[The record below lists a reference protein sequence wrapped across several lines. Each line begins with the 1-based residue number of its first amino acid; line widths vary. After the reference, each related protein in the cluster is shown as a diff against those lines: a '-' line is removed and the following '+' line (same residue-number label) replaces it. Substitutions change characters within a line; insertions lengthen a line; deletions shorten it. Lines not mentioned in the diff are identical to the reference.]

1 MIYAEFTNE
10 LNDLLTENLY
20 QWDTYQTLKIS
31 GIDFGSVAPKVH
43 FANKKSTVALVVN
56 GALQDD
62 GSVEVSI
69 PNSLLTEKY
78 DILAYIYTNTG
89 LASKTIKSIT
99 IPIISRLKP
108 SEYYQP
114 TDEDIAEIEKIELQA
129 KNIINNLYGSEY
141 NSTKK
146 YIRPNIVYY
155 NHNAY
160 MCNSNSE
167 ITGVLPT
174 DTTKWVKIVDG
185 AVVTNLIKDSNGNL
199 QFIFSNGQAFTVEM
213 AVKDVE
219 LVDIP
224 AINLTEE
231 EVTKVKNSKALTLTD
246 AEVENCEKLRI
257 QGTVSKDLANT
268 YFIADNPG
276 LYSILVKNN
285 DNSRAHTV
293 VMSIPT
299 VTGTVYYS
307 TSLNINYYYV
317 DNDYIVYQKV
327 DHDANRWGFTSSN
340 ASLYEILDVKIIM
353 RY

>member
-43 FANKKSTVALVVN
+43 FANKKSTLALVVN

-78 DILAYIYTNTG
+78 DILAYIYTNNG

-114 TDEDIAEIEKIELQA
+114 SDEDIAEIEKIELQA

-141 NSTKK
+141 DNTKK
-146 YIRPNIVYY
+146 YTRPNIVYY
-155 NHNAY
+155 NHSAY
-160 MCNSNSE
+160 ICNSNSE
-167 ITGVLPT
+167 ISGVLPT

-185 AVVTNLIKDSNGNL
+185 AVVTNLSKDSNGNL

-213 AVKDVE
+213 AVEDVV
-219 LVDIP
+219 LVDEADIP
-224 AINLTEE
+224 AINLTSD
-231 EVTKVKNSKALTLTD
+231 EVTKVKNSKALDLTD
-246 AEVENCEKLRI
+246 DEVKNCEKLRI
-257 QGTVSKDLANT
+257 QGTVSKDLSDT

-276 LYSILVKNN
+276 LYSILVKDN
-285 DNSRAHTV
+285 DNSRTHTV
-293 VMSIPT
+293 IMSIPT

-307 TSLNINYYYV
+307 TPLIGNYYV
-317 DNDYIVYQKV
+317 VYKKV
-327 DHDANRWGFTSSN
+327 DYDSNRWGFAISN
-340 ASLYEILDVKIIM
+340 ASSYEILDVKIIM